1 MSFRFSDSKLAVAIL
16 ATTAAS
22 LSPHLA
28 VAQSTQDTHVQ
39 FRVEGFAGTTTDTR
53 PLGEQKKKTTK
64 GLLPSLSF
72 SYGEGFKGQVDLLAA
87 DHAGDNALAGAVH
100 LGFKTSAQTTFGVYA
115 SKMRFE
121 TPVTL
126 NSERLGAEF
135 VYQGDKTSF
144 NFIAGNQKVDDAT
157 VIAGVIPGYTVVDTY
172 GTKDGLFTIAD
183 FTYYPRPD
191 WALSLSHRFSGEQH
205 AGVVGAE
212 RAYKWG
218 TSTVSLFAEGRFG
231 DEAQSGAWVGVR
243 IRFGGNGSSL
253 KAIRDQEVYTNHL
266 KDDLNSIEN
275 SRRRTDVALP
285 PPPPPPEDED
295 DDCVCGG
302 CYAA

>member
-1 MSFRFSDSKLAVAIL
+1 MSFRFSGSKLAVAIF
-16 ATTAAS
+16 ATTAAGM
-22 LSPHLA
+22 SPYIA
-28 VAQSTQDTHVQ
+28 VAQSAQDSQVR

-53 PLGEQKKKTTK
+53 PIGKQKKKDTK

-100 LGFKTSAQTTFGVYA
+100 LGFKTSAHTTFGVYG
-115 SKMRFE
+115 SKTHFK
-121 TPVTL
+121 TPIKL

-135 VYQGDKTSF
+135 VYQGDKTSLT
-144 NFIAGNQKVDDAT
+144 FIAGNEKIDNAT

-172 GTKDGLFTIAD
+172 GARDGLFTIAD
-183 FTYYPRPD
+183 FTYYPQPD
-191 WALSLSHRFSGEQH
+191 WALSLGHRYSGGRH

-218 TSTVSLFAEGRFG
+218 TSTLSLFAEGRFG
-231 DEAQSGAWVGVR
+231 DKAYSGAWVGLRV
-243 IRFGGNGSSL
+243 RFGGDGTSL

-266 KDDLNSIEN
+266 KDDLYGIEN

-285 PPPPPPEDED
+285 PPPPEEDD